1 MSNSCKTFENILN
14 QINEKGISSKEELM
28 LYPEL
33 YSQYWSAAEVFANF
47 CLASKANEANV
58 ETLKKY
64 GITTYDDIKQDSIIK
79 LITILDSMFFLKDKN
94 KNIIKRRSTKH
105 QYNYAYTCVNHL
117 VNDQFEKLPPEDIKI
132 IPLEGTVT
140 NNYSNEDSDTTYSEI
155 IGDDRYNGER
165 IYLENEN
172 IKELT
177 DLLLEKRKT
186 ELSEKRSNVLKELE
200 QLSKKPAETLV
211 RMSCVHLNIKPL
223 ELANL
228 ILEKGVESTYASA
241 LIQISKKYKISIS
254 EIKQLISTKAIT
266 KKSLMVDSDDV
277 RIISAQI
284 SRLIYRANQN
294 IIKQK

>member
-33 YSQYWSAAEVFANF
+33 YSQYWSAAEVFANY
-47 CLASKANEANV
+47 CLASKANEANM

-64 GITTYDDIKQDSIIK
+64 GITTYDDIKQDSIFK

-117 VNDQFEKLPPEDIKI
+117 VNDQFKKLPPEGIKI

-155 IGDDRYNGER
+155 IGDDRYNGEH

-177 DLLLEKRKT
+177 DLLLKKRRT
-186 ELSEKRSNVLKELE
+186 ELSEKRSNVLQELE
-200 QLSKKPAETLV
+200 QLSKKPAEILV
-211 RMSCVHLNIKPL
+211 HMACSHLSLKPR
-223 ELANL
+223 ELAAR
-228 ILEKGVESTYASA
+228 IVEKGAETTYAEI
-241 LIQISKKYKISIS
+241 LIEVAKKVGLTHSELSFHLKDIHFTEGSIKSKTQDAKDIAVQISHLKERAKNKIKK
-254 EIKQLISTKAIT
+254 
-266 KKSLMVDSDDV
+266 
-277 RIISAQI
+277 
-284 SRLIYRANQN
+284 
-294 IIKQK
+294 

>member
-33 YSQYWSAAEVFANF
+33 YSQYWSAAEVFANY
-47 CLASKANEANV
+47 CLASKANEANM

-117 VNDQFEKLPPEDIKI
+117 VNDQFEKLPPEGIKI

-155 IGDDRYNGER
+155 IGDDRYNGEH

-172 IKELT
+172 IKELKGRGT
-177 DLLLEKRKT
+177 LQIKKGMLVVSMKCLAARGSAYLKT
-186 ELSEKRSNVLKELE
+186 AGNHLAFVQGFGRGTRNDVNLREENGDTYLTWCGLIF
-200 QLSKKPAETLV
+200 KK
-211 RMSCVHLNIKPL
+211 K
-223 ELANL
+223 
-228 ILEKGVESTYASA
+228 
-241 LIQISKKYKISIS
+241 
-254 EIKQLISTKAIT
+254 
-266 KKSLMVDSDDV
+266 
-277 RIISAQI
+277 
-284 SRLIYRANQN
+284 
-294 IIKQK
+294 